1 MRTSYKYKFLIPVLL
16 LITASGCK
24 KFLNVQPVDQ
34 VSDLAT
40 IVDATSSETAVR
52 GLYRTMA
59 GGTTPPA
66 GSSTG
71 TGSYYGG
78 LYETF
83 GYLGGDDIVW
93 TGSQAVIQQ
102 FIAHNI
108 TADNGNLETVWSG
121 IYQTINGANQVIEKV
136 PKVVDPTFT
145 TGQQSQLTGEGYF
158 VRALSYFDLARA
170 WGGVPI
176 TLTPTT
182 TATQKNSIA
191 RSTLAQTYAQV
202 LSDLNA
208 ADSLMSLPTTQNPV
222 RANKETAWALK
233 ARYYLYQQDWANAEA
248 YATKVIADNT
258 NYQLLAPFN
267 SWFQPASA
275 VATKESVFELSY
287 NPTYTNST
295 RTYWQ
300 PPATGGTRQ
309 WAPGDSIVSLLNN
322 PLIGGGRSALIAA
335 TSTNAW
341 YGNLFYRSPATDPSY
356 IIRIAEVYLI
366 RAEAR
371 AQQNELSGALS
382 DLNAIRTRANLA
394 NSTAVT
400 QSDILLAIENENRV
414 EFALEPHRW
423 FDLVRTG
430 RAAAVLGVTNADD
443 YVFPIPL
450 VEIQLSNGVLTQ
462 NNGY

>member
-1 MRTSYKYKFLIPVLL
+1 MQTIYRFLIPAALL
-16 LITASGCK
+16 LSAAGCK
-24 KFLNVQPVDQ
+24 KYLNVQPVDE
-34 VSDLAT
+34 VSDAST

-52 GLYRTMA
+52 GIYRTMA
-59 GGTTPPA
+59 QN
-66 GSSTG
+66 
-71 TGSYYGG
+71 YYGG

-102 FIAHNI
+102 FISHNI
-108 TADNGNLETVWSG
+108 TADNGNLETVWAG
-121 IYQTINGANQVIEKV
+121 IYQTINGANEVIAKV

-145 TGQQSQLTGEGYF
+145 PGQQNQLTGEGYF
-158 VRALSYFDLARA
+158 VRALAYFDLARC

-182 TATQKNSIA
+182 TATEKNNIP

-202 LSDLNA
+202 LSDLDA
-208 ADSLMSLPTTQNPV
+208 ADSLMLLPTAQNPV

-233 ARYYLYQQDWANAEA
+233 ARYYLYQKDWADAEA
-248 YATKVIADNT
+248 YASEVIADNT

-275 VATKESVFELSY
+275 IATKESVFELSY
-287 NPTYTNST
+287 NATYTNSS
-295 RTYWQ
+295 RGYWQ
-300 PPATGGTRQ
+300 PPANGGTRQ
-309 WAPGDSIVSLLNN
+309 WAPNDSLVALLNN
-322 PLIGGGRSALIAA
+322 PQIGGGRSALIAA
-335 TSTNAW
+335 TSTNTW

-356 IIRIAEVYLI
+356 IIRIAELYLI

-382 DLNAIRTRANLA
+382 DLDAIRTRAGLP
-394 NSTAVT
+394 NSTATT
-400 QSDILLAIENENRV
+400 QQDILLAIEQENRL

-430 RAAAVLGVTNADD
+430 RAQTVLGITNADALL
-443 YVFPIPL
+443 FPIPIT
-450 VEIQLSNGVLTQ
+450 EIQLSNNVLTQ
-462 NNGY
+462 NPGY

>member
-1 MRTSYKYKFLIPVLL
+1 MQTRYKYLIPVFLL
-16 LITASGCK
+16 LSVSGCK

-34 VSDLAT
+34 VSDAST

-52 GLYRTMA
+52 GIYRTMA
-59 GGTTPPA
+59 QN
-66 GSSTG
+66 
-71 TGSYYGG
+71 YYGG

-102 FIAHNI
+102 FISHNV
-108 TADNGNLETVWSG
+108 TADNNNLESVWAG
-121 IYQTINGANQVIEKV
+121 IYQTINGANEVIAKV

-145 TGQQSQLTGEGYF
+145 AGQQNQLTGEGYF
-158 VRALSYFDLARA
+158 VRALAYFDLARA

-182 TATQKNSIA
+182 TATQKNNIA

-202 LSDLNA
+202 LSDLNT
-208 ADSLMSLPTTQNPV
+208 ADSLMSLPAAQNPV

-233 ARYYLYQQDWANAEA
+233 ARYYLYQKDWANAEA
-248 YATKVIADNT
+248 YASQVIADQA
-258 NYQLLAPFN
+258 NYQLLAPFS

-287 NPTYTNST
+287 NATYQNSS
-295 RTYWQ
+295 RGYWQ
-300 PPATGGTRQ
+300 PPANGGTRQ
-309 WAPGDSIVSLLNN
+309 WAPDDSLVALLNN
-322 PLIGGGRSALIAA
+322 PQIGGGRSALIGVVS
-335 TSTNAW
+335 STNTW
-341 YGNLFYRSPATDPSY
+341 YGNLFYRSPGIDPSY
-356 IIRIAEVYLI
+356 IIRIAEIYLI

-371 AQQNELSGALS
+371 AEQNELSGALA
-382 DLNAIRTRANLA
+382 DLNAIRTRAGLP
-394 NSTAVT
+394 NSTAVS
-400 QSDILLAIENENRV
+400 QSDILLAIEQENRV

-430 RAAAVLGVTNADD
+430 RAQAVLGVSNVNDLL
-443 YVFPIPL
+443 FPIP
-450 VEIQLSNGVLTQ
+450 VTEIQLSNGILTQ
-462 NNGY
+462 NPGY

>member
-1 MRTSYKYKFLIPVLL
+1 MQTFYKYLIPAIL
-16 LITASGCK
+16 LISTSGCK
-24 KFLNVQPVDQ
+24 KFLTVQPVNE
-34 VSDLAT
+34 VSDAAT

-52 GLYRTMA
+52 GIYRTMA
-59 GGTTPPA
+59 QN
-66 GSSTG
+66 
-71 TGSYYGG
+71 YYGG

-102 FIAHNI
+102 FISHSI
-108 TADNGNLETVWSG
+108 TSDNGNLETVWSG
-121 IYQTINGANQVIEKV
+121 IYQTINGANNVIAKV

-145 TGQQSQLTGEGYF
+145 AGQQNQLTGEGYF
-158 VRALSYFDLARA
+158 VRALAYFDLARC

-182 TATQKNSIA
+182 TATQKNGIP

-202 LSDLNA
+202 FSDLDA
-208 ADSLMSLPTTQNPV
+208 ADSLLSTPTAQNPV

-233 ARYYLYQQDWANAEA
+233 ARYYLYQKDYVNAEA
-248 YATKVIADNT
+248 YATKIIADNN
-258 NYQLLAPFN
+258 NYQLLTPFS
-267 SWFQPASA
+267 SWFYPASA

-287 NPTYTNST
+287 NSTYQNSS
-295 RTYWQ
+295 RGYWQ
-300 PPATGGTRQ
+300 PPANGGTRQ
-309 WAPGDSIVSLLNN
+309 WAPNATLVGLLNN
-322 PLIGGGRSALIAA
+322 PQIGGGRSALIGVVSA
-335 TSTNAW
+335 TNTY

-371 AQQNELSGALS
+371 AQQNELSGALA
-382 DLNAIRTRANLA
+382 DLNAIRTRAGLP
-394 NSTAVT
+394 NSTAIA
-400 QSDILLAIENENRV
+400 QSDILLAIEQENRV

-430 RAAAVLGVTNADD
+430 RAQAVLGVSDPNQLL
-443 YVFPIPL
+443 FPIPIT
-450 VEIQLSNGVLTQ
+450 EIQLSNGNLTQ
-462 NNGY
+462 NPGY